1 MTGVGDGDGPGRELG
16 EAPRGTASVPGT
28 AEPVDVPRPGPRP
41 PVAMIFGI
49 TLTGIL
55 ANTLPNAALPD
66 ILEDLGQSD
75 GSGGFFVAAG
85 TIPGIVMAPVI
96 GLLADRYG
104 RRRVLLPC
112 LVVFATFGVL
122 SAFAPSWPILLLCRL
137 CQGFGSAGL
146 INLAVVLI
154 GDGWEGNER
163 VRLIGYNAAVLTI
176 SVALLPA
183 VGGVLAELGGWR
195 LAFAPYLLGLVTA
208 AAVARFLPRSAPA
221 GGASMGTQFRAAL
234 AVVRRPIV
242 GASIAFG
249 FVLFALV
256 FGLFLTTLSLH
267 LDNEFGLEAGGR
279 GLIIAAPATGATVAA
294 LSLGR
299 MRARFGGARLLLAAN
314 TLFVVGFCAIGL
326 APSIWVLVAGAVL
339 YGLGEGTAI
348 PTVQDIVAGAA
359 PTASRGAVVALW
371 VGSARAGQT
380 VGPLMAG
387 AGIATI
393 GTAATFVAGGFVA
406 AALLV
411 AQLTVPVGRM
421 ERDAG
426 LRSAP

>member
-1 MTGVGDGDGPGRELG
+1 MSDAGDGDGRDRGLG
-16 EAPRGTASVPGT
+16 EAPRLDGSVPGT
-28 AEPVDVPRPGPRP
+28 SPGGRVRP
-41 PVAMIFGI
+41 PVAIIFGI

-66 ILEDLGQSD
+66 ILDDLGQSD
-75 GSGGFFVAAG
+75 GSGGIFVAAG

-112 LVVFATFGVL
+112 LVAFSVFGVL
-122 SAFAPSWPILLLCRL
+122 SAFAPSWPVLLLFRL

-163 VRLIGYNAAVLTI
+163 VRLIGYNAAVLTV

-183 VGGVLAELGGWR
+183 LGGALAEIGGWR
-195 LAFAPYLLGLVTA
+195 LAFAPYVLGLVTA
-208 AAVARFLPRSAPA
+208 VGVAHSLPRSSPA
-221 GGASMGTQFRAAL
+221 GSESMGTQFRAAL
-234 AVVRRPIV
+234 TVVRRPV
-242 GASIAFG
+242 VAASLAFG

-314 TLFVVGFCAIGL
+314 ALFVVGFCAIGT
-326 APSIWVLVAGAVL
+326 APSIWVLIGGAVL

-348 PTVQDIVAGAA
+348 PTVQDVVAGAA
-359 PTASRGAVVALW
+359 PTESRGAVVALW

-387 AGIATI
+387 AGIATV
-393 GTAATFVAGGFVA
+393 GTGATFVAGGLVA
-406 AALLV
+406 AGLLV
-411 AQLTVPVGRM
+411 AQLTVPVRRL
-421 ERDAG
+421 EAEAG
-426 LRSAP
+426 LRSAA